1 MRLRTD
7 EQELRVL
14 WSIRDWK
21 QVNFVTS
28 TLKEECHDPKVI
40 SSRWTIFI
48 KLLKREHFPH
58 LRSIRVI
65 QEHEKDHGYHIHAL
79 IDRFLPWQ
87 IVNALAERSGLGRT
101 NLEMVKKNT
110 RKNVV
115 AYVVRYLSR
124 DIKNRGKNK
133 ALKGVRLLTASGSK
147 AYQRWWKRLSD
158 LIIQDTSQ
166 EFRRELQKRIEA
178 TRFGELVLKTRNG
191 RPIPI
196 STLDLLKV
204 ATLEDI
210 EWAQARVAEIVA
222 SWD

>member
-21 QVNFVTS
+21 QVIFATS
-28 TLKEECHDPKVI
+28 TLKETCFDPKVI
-40 SSRWTIFI
+40 SSRWTVFI
-48 KLLKREHFPH
+48 KLLKREHFPD
-58 LRSIRVI
+58 LSSIRVI
-65 QEHEKDHGYHIHAL
+65 QEHQKGHGFHVHAL

-101 NLEMVKKNT
+101 NLEMVKKKT

-124 DIKNRGKNK
+124 DIKHRGKNK

-147 AYQRWWKRLSD
+147 ADQRWWKRLSD
-158 LIIQDTSQ
+158 LTIRDSSQ
-166 EFRRELQKRIEA
+166 EFRRELQKRIET

-196 STLDLLKV
+196 ATLDLLKV

-210 EWAQARVAEIVA
+210 EWAKARVAEIVS
-222 SWD
+222 SWE